1 MNRIDIINVLLS
13 KISGKK
19 YLEIGVEGGLCFP
32 NIKADY
38 KVGVDPD
45 PRSKATVIETS
56 DKFFEKNTDYFD
68 VIFIDG
74 LHQHEQVE
82 RDILNSLNFLSHG
95 GYIVCHDLLP
105 TAEYLQT
112 HERTTGLW
120 TGDCWKA
127 WVKLRSTRSDLVMY
141 TIDTDWGCGVIQKGK
156 QETIDLKDQELSYE
170 NFVKNKNYW
179 MNVISLEDFTKKL
192 TFSES

>member
-1 MNRIDIINVLLS
+1 MTRIEIINMLLK
-13 KISGKK
+13 KINGKK

-32 NIKADY
+32 NINAEHR
-38 KVGVDPD
+38 VGVDPD
-45 PRSKATVIETS
+45 PKSKATVIKTS
-56 DKFFEKNTDYFD
+56 DDFFSDNKEIFD

-82 RDILNSLNFLSHG
+82 KDILNSLNFLSDG

-127 WVKLRSTRSDLVMY
+127 WVKLRSTRSDLFMY

-156 QETIDLKDQELSYE
+156 QETIDLKGQELNYQ
-170 NFVKNKNYW
+170 NFVKNRDYW
-179 MNVISLEDFTKKL
+179 MRVISVQDFIIHI
-192 TFSES
+192 